1 MRFYFPVLRVLLF
14 FFSFVTALANSAP
27 DSSGIPANFVFVEGG
42 SFLMGS
48 DSLYADEIPQHRVT
62 LDSFWIG
69 KYEVTQKEWADI
81 MGENPS
87 SSQGDSLAID
97 NVSWADVQVFIQK
110 LNQKTGLQF
119 SLPTEA
125 EWEFASRGGNASKGF
140 LYSGSDELNDVG
152 WYRFNSSRKKHNV
165 GAKLPNEL
173 GIYDMSGGVWEW
185 CSDWYDSSYYAVS
198 PIENPKGPIQ
208 GTYRVA
214 RGGSWSSGTVVCR
227 VSSRGFDSPE
237 RGDYQTGFRLVV
249 RMRSLDRGQRE
260 NLDSGFGTRETE
272 ACGLEAGNERC
283 ISFIIF
289 R

>member
-62 LDSFWIG
+62 LDDFWIG
-69 KYEVTQKEWADI
+69 KYEVTQKEWVDV
-81 MGENPS
+81 MGENPRS
-87 SSQGDSLAID
+87 FQGDSLAVD

-140 LYSGSDELNDVG
+140 LYSGSDEFNDVG
-152 WYRFNSSRKKHNV
+152 WYRFNSFRRKHPV
-165 GAKLPNEL
+165 GSKLPNEL
-173 GIYDMSGGVWEW
+173 GIHDMSGGVWEW
-185 CSDWYDSSYYAVS
+185 CSDWYDSSYYAAAPS
-198 PIENPKGPIQ
+198 ANPKGPIQ

-214 RGGSWSSGTVVCR
+214 RGGSWSNGTVVCR

-237 RGDYQTGFRLVV
+237 RRDYQTGFRLVV
-249 RMRSLDRGQRE
+249 RMRSLDRGQRTEE
-260 NLDSGFGTRETE
+260 N
-272 ACGLEAGNERC
+272 
-283 ISFIIF
+283 
-289 R
+289 